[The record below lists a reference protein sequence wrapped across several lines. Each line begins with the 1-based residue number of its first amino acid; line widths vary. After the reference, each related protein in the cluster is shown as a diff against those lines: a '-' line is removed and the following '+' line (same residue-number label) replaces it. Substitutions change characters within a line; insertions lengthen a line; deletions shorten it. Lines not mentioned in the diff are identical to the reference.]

1 MLVIFFFVD
10 VILIV
15 SLYWLG
21 GNVIILIEEIW
32 IIWLLI
38 LVFVILFLLFVNV
51 FVLFIFEVVL
61 GRLVNI

>member
-21 GNVIILIEEIW
+21 GSVIILIEEIW
-32 IIWLLI
+32 IKWLLI
-38 LVFVILFLLFVNV
+38 LVFDILFLLFVNV
-51 FVLFIFEVVL
+51 FILFIFEVVL